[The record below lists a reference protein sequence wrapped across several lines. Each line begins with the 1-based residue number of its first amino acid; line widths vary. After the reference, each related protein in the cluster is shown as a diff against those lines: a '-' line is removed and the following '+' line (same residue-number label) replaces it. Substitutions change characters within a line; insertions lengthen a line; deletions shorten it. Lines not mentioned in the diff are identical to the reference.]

1 MNALSPDFSHHLS
14 FLGESHEE
22 LTLGEL
28 TDSVLMMCERAAAI
42 IDLVAMQFE
51 GEGGKMSDAINAAA
65 LMAAVNEIQDIQAV
79 TKAFY
84 KNRDLRGLP
93 PADHF
98 NKAR

>member
-1 MNALSPDFSHHLS
+1 MSAFTPDFSHRLS
-14 FLGESHEE
+14 FLGENHEE

-28 TDSVLMMCERAAAI
+28 TDTVLMMCDRAAAI

-65 LMAAVNEIQDIQAV
+65 LMAAINEIHDIQAL

-84 KNRDLRGLP
+84 KNRGL
-93 PADHF
+93 
-98 NKAR
+98 